1 MAATGTGLG
10 RLRRSSL
17 IGLVL
22 ATAVLYLAADVLIPL
37 ALAILLAFLLA
48 PAVRHLERW
57 KLGRVS
63 ATIIVACLGF
73 GIILGVSAIAATQAL
88 SLAAKL
94 PEYRQNIVSKIHK
107 LRHPDRRSTIGKAAE
122 AIKDIEKQAAP
133 ERPPM
138 PVKETPASAFE
149 ALGDFLAPVAK
160 PAAMTLAVIVFTV
173 LFLLNLEAMRER
185 LIGLL
190 GTGRINA
197 TTRAMGEASYRV
209 SRYLGTQFM
218 VNAMF
223 GIPFGIALWLIGI
236 PNALLFGLL
245 GMVLRFVPYVGV
257 WIAAAMPIAL
267 SFAISDGWGP
277 VLWTA
282 GVFVVLELLLAYVVE
297 PWLYGKSAGLSPIAI
312 IAAVLFWTWLW
323 GPIGLLLATPLT
335 VCVAVIGRHI
345 PEFGYLNML
354 LGTDAVL
361 TPWERFY
368 QRLLALDPEDAVKMV
383 EHHASVHGAARTFD
397 EVIIPALSLAEVDRR
412 KGALEPARERF
423 VFDQIRRMVEKL
435 QPPASATPITPSS
448 ICIVAAHDE
457 ADRIAALMAAKVVSP
472 AQAYVVAAP
481 ALAAEIA
488 HIVAEHRCTT
498 VLISAVPPKAAHYA
512 AYLARRLRRELP
524 NARIAVG
531 LWAGEDNVGATRER
545 LLKLGVDQ
553 VLLRVAETPNVLRQI
568 TQKPTSAANGKTA
581 KHSARG

>member
-1 MAATGTGLG
+1 M
-10 RLRRSSL
+10 
-17 IGLVL
+17 IGLVIV
-22 ATAVLYLAADVLIPL
+22 TAVLYLASDVLIPL
-37 ALAILLAFLLA
+37 ALAILFAFLLA

-57 KLGRVS
+57 KLSRVS
-63 ATIIVACLGF
+63 ATLIVSLLAF
-73 GIILGVSAIAATQAL
+73 GVILGVSAVAAMQAV

-94 PEYRQNIVSKIHK
+94 PEYRQNIVGKIHA
-107 LRHPDRRSTIGKAAE
+107 LRHPDRRSTLGKAAE

-138 PVKETPASAFE
+138 PVKETPGTAFE
-149 ALGDFLAPVAK
+149 ALGQYLAPVAK

-190 GTGRINA
+190 GTARINA

-209 SRYLGTQFM
+209 SRYLGTQFI

-245 GMVLRFVPYVGV
+245 GMVMRFVPYVGV

-267 SFAISDGWGP
+267 SFAISDGWTP

-282 GVFVVLELLLAYVVE
+282 GVFAVLELLLAYVVE

-354 LGTDAVL
+354 LGTDPVL
-361 TPWERFY
+361 TPSERLY
-368 QRLLALDPEDAVKMV
+368 QRLLALDPEEAIKRV

-397 EVIIPALSLAEVDRR
+397 EVIIPALSLAEIDRR

-423 VFDQIRRMVEKL
+423 VYDQIRRMVEKL
-435 QPPASATPITPSS
+435 QPPASATPIAPTS

-457 ADRIAALMAAKVVSP
+457 ADRIAALMAAKVAAP
-472 AQAYVVAAP
+472 AQTCVIGAP
-481 ALAAEIA
+481 ALAAEVA
-488 HIVAEHRCTT
+488 HTAAEHRCNT

-524 NARIAVG
+524 DARIAVG
-531 LWAGEDNVGATRER
+531 LWAGDEDLGNTRER
-545 LLKLGVDQ
+545 LNKLGVDQ
-553 VLLRVAETPNVLRQI
+553 VLMRVAETPSVLRQLAQK
-568 TQKPTSAANGKTA
+568 QKPAANEATT

>member
-17 IGLVL
+17 IGLVI

-37 ALAILLAFLLA
+37 ALAILLAFFLA

-57 KLGRVS
+57 HLGRIS
-63 ATIIVACLGF
+63 ATLVVSLFAF
-73 GIILGVSAIAATQAL
+73 GVILGVGAVAATQAL

-138 PVKETPASAFE
+138 PVKETPGTAFE

-209 SRYLGTQFM
+209 SRYLGTQFI

-257 WIAAAMPIAL
+257 WIAVAMPAAL
-267 SFAISDGWGP
+267 AFAISDT
-277 VLWTA
+277 WTPMA
-282 GVFVVLELLLAYVVE
+282 WTLGVFFVLETMLAYVVE

-312 IAAVLFWTWLW
+312 IAAVIFWTWLW
-323 GPIGLLLATPLT
+323 GPVGLLLATPLT
-335 VCVAVIGRHI
+335 VCVAVMGRYI
-345 PEFGYLNML
+345 PEFGYLNVL
-354 LGTDAVL
+354 LGVEPVL
-361 TPWERFY
+361 APEERFY
-368 QRLLALDPEDAVKMV
+368 QRLIALDHDDSAELV
-383 EHHASVHGAARTFD
+383 EGHAAAHGITAAFD
-397 EVIIPALSLAEVDRR
+397 DVMLPALRLAEADRR

-423 VFDQIRRMVEKL
+423 V
-435 QPPASATPITPSS
+435 
-448 ICIVAAHDE
+448 
-457 ADRIAALMAAKVVSP
+457 
-472 AQAYVVAAP
+472 Y
-481 ALAAEIA
+481 
-488 HIVAEHRCTT
+488 EH
-498 VLISAVPPKAAHYA
+498 V
-512 AYLARRLRRELP
+512 
-524 NARIAVG
+524 
-531 LWAGEDNVGATRER
+531 
-545 LLKLGVDQ
+545 
-553 VLLRVAETPNVLRQI
+553 
-568 TQKPTSAANGKTA
+568 
-581 KHSARG
+581 

>member
-1 MAATGTGLG
+1 MSAHSLG
-10 RLRRSSL
+10 GARPRRSSM
-17 IGLVL
+17 IGLII

-37 ALAILLAFLLA
+37 ALAVLLAFLLA
-48 PAVRHLERW
+48 PAVRRLERA
-57 KLGRVS
+57 KLGRIP
-63 ATIIVACLGF
+63 ATIIVSLLGF
-73 GIILGVSAIAATQAL
+73 GIILGVGAIAATQAV

-94 PEYRQNIVSKIHK
+94 PEYQQNIVNKIHA

-149 ALGDFLAPVAK
+149 ALGQFLAPVAK

-173 LFLLNLEAMRER
+173 LFLLNREAMRER
-185 LIGLL
+185 LIALL
-190 GTGRINA
+190 GTSRISA

-209 SRYLGTQFM
+209 SRYLGTQLI

-223 GIPFGIALWLIGI
+223 GVPFGIALYVIGI

-267 SFAISDGWGP
+267 SFAISNGWAP

-282 GVFVVLELLLAYVVE
+282 GVFVVLELVLAYVVE

-345 PEFGYLNML
+345 PEFGYFNML

-361 TPWERFY
+361 SPTERFY
-368 QRLLALDPEDAVKMV
+368 QRLLALDHEDAARMI
-383 EHHASVHGAARTFD
+383 EQRASVHGTARTFD
-397 EVIIPALSLAEVDRR
+397 EIIIPALTLAEVDRR
-412 KGALEPARERF
+412 KGTLEPARERF
-423 VFDQIRRMVEKL
+423 VYEHIQRIVESL
-435 QPPASATPITPSS
+435 EPPPGANAPGPL
-448 ICIVAAHDE
+448 CIVAAHDD
-457 ADRIAALMAAKVVSP
+457 ADYIAALAVAKLFASSQAWVVR
-472 AQAYVVAAP
+472 AP
-481 ALAAEIA
+481 ALAAE
-488 HIVAEHRCTT
+488 VARNAAERRCRT

-512 AYLARRLRRELP
+512 GYLARRLRRELP
-524 NARIAVG
+524 DVKIAVG
-531 LWAGEDNVGATRER
+531 LWAGEESVATTRNR
-545 LLKLGVDQ
+545 LAKLGVDH
-553 VLLRVAETPNVLRQI
+553 VLVRVAETANALRQLA
-568 TQKPTSAANGKTA
+568 QSPKAAANDSTPE
-581 KHSARG
+581 HSARR

>member
-1 MAATGTGLG
+1 MVATGLP
-10 RLRRSSL
+10 RPRRSSL
-17 IGLVL
+17 IGLFV

-48 PAVRHLERW
+48 PAVRRLERW
-57 KLGRVS
+57 KLGRGP
-63 ATIIVACLGF
+63 ATILVSCLGF
-73 GIILGVSAIAATQAL
+73 GVILGVSAVAATQAV

-94 PEYRQNIVSKIHK
+94 PQYRQNIVNKIHA

-138 PVKETPASAFE
+138 PVKETAGTALE
-149 ALGDFLAPVAK
+149 ALAQLVTPVAK

-173 LFLLNLEAMRER
+173 LLLLNREAMRER

-190 GTGRINA
+190 GTARISA
-197 TTRAMGEASYRV
+197 TTRAMGEASHRV
-209 SRYLGTQFM
+209 SRYLGTQLV
-218 VNAMF
+218 VNSMF

-267 SFAISDGWGP
+267 SFAISDGWTP

-282 GVFVVLELLLAYVVE
+282 GVFVVLELLLAYVIE

-312 IAAVLFWTWLW
+312 LAAVLFWTWLW

-345 PEFGYLNML
+345 PEFGYFNML
-354 LGTDAVL
+354 LGTDPVL
-361 TPWERFY
+361 RPSERFY
-368 QRLLALDPEDAVKMV
+368 QRLLALDAEDAAKMIQQ
-383 EHHASVHGAARTFD
+383 HARAHGTAHALD
-397 EVIIPALSLAEVDRR
+397 EILIPALRLAEVDRR
-412 KGALEPARERF
+412 KGALEPTRERF
-423 VFDQIRRMVEKL
+423 VYEHIQRIVESL
-435 QPPASATPITPSS
+435 APAGANAPGPL
-448 ICIVAAHDE
+448 CIVAAHDD
-457 ADRIAALMAAKVVSP
+457 ADHIAAVAAAKLFTPSQMCVVG
-472 AQAYVVAAP
+472 AP
-481 ALAAEIA
+481 ALAADVA
-488 HIVAEHRCTT
+488 RTAAEHRCNA
-498 VLISAVPPKAAHYA
+498 VLISALPPKAHYA
-512 AYLARRLRRELP
+512 GYLARRLRRELP
-524 NARIAVG
+524 NVKIVVG
-531 LWAGEDNVGATRER
+531 LWAGEDSGGTTRDR
-545 LLKLGVDQ
+545 LAKLGVDQ
-553 VLLRVAETPNVLRQI
+553 VLVRLAETPNVLRRLAHAPQA
-568 TQKPTSAANGKTA
+568 AANEATA

>member
-1 MAATGTGLG
+1 MAASGTGLG
-10 RLRRSSL
+10 RPRRSSF
-17 IGLVL
+17 IVLVI
-22 ATAVLYLAADVLIPL
+22 ATAVLYLAAEVLIPL
-37 ALAILLAFLLA
+37 AIAILLAFLLV
-48 PAVRHLERW
+48 PAVRRLERW

-63 ATIIVACLGF
+63 ATLIVSSLGF
-73 GIILGVSAIAATQAL
+73 GVILGVGAIAATQAV

-138 PVKETPASAFE
+138 PVKESPGSAFE
-149 ALGDFLAPVAK
+149 ALADFLAPVAK

-173 LFLLNLEAMRER
+173 LFVLNLEAMRER
-185 LIGLL
+185 LIALL
-190 GTGRINA
+190 GTARISA
-197 TTRAMGEASYRV
+197 TTRAMGEASSRV
-209 SRYLGTQFM
+209 SRYLGTQLI

-223 GIPFGIALWLIGI
+223 GVPFGIALYLIGI

-267 SFAISDGWGP
+267 SFAISDGWTP

-282 GVFVVLELLLAYVVE
+282 GVFVVLEFMLAYVIE

-345 PEFGYLNML
+345 PEFGYFNML
-354 LGTDAVL
+354 LGTDPVL
-361 TPWERFY
+361 TPSERVY
-368 QRLLALDPEDAVKMV
+368 QRLLALDAEDAAKIIQ
-383 EHHASVHGAARTFD
+383 EHARVHGTARMLD
-397 EVIIPALSLAEVDRR
+397 EILIPALRLGEIDRR

-423 VFDQIRRMVEKL
+423 VYEQIQRIVESL
-435 QPPASATPITPSS
+435 EPAAAHAPGSL
-448 ICIVAAHDE
+448 CIVAAHDD
-457 ADRIAALMAAKVVSP
+457 ADHIAALAAAKLFAP
-472 AQAYVVAAP
+472 AQACVVGPP
-481 ALAAEIA
+481 ALAAEVA
-488 HIVAEHRCTT
+488 HTAAERRCSA
-498 VLISAVPPKAAHYA
+498 VLISAVPPKAHYA
-512 AYLARRLRRELP
+512 GYLARRLRRELP
-524 NARIAVG
+524 NVKIVVG
-531 LWAGEDNVGATRER
+531 LWAGDESGGTTRER
-545 LLKLGVDQ
+545 LAKLGVDQ
-553 VLLRVAETPNVLRQI
+553 VLVRIADTPNVLRQLAQ
-568 TQKPTSAANGKTA
+568 TPKAAANEASA

>member
-1 MAATGTGLG
+1 MAAPGTSMA
-10 RLRRSSL
+10 RPRRSSL
-17 IGLVL
+17 IGLVI

-48 PAVRHLERW
+48 PAVRRLERW
-57 KLGRVS
+57 KLGRVG
-63 ATIIVACLGF
+63 ATILVSFRGF
-73 GIILGVSAIAATQAL
+73 GIILCVGAIAATQAV

-94 PEYRQNIVSKIHK
+94 PEYRQHIVSKIHA

-138 PVKETPASAFE
+138 PVKETPATAFE
-149 ALGDFLAPVAK
+149 ALGQYLATVAK

-190 GTGRINA
+190 GTARISA

-209 SRYLGTQFM
+209 SRYLGTQLI

-223 GIPFGIALWLIGI
+223 GVPFGIALYFIGI

-267 SFAISDGWGP
+267 SFAIADGWTP
-277 VLWTA
+277 VFWTA
-282 GVFVVLELLLAYVVE
+282 GVFIVLELALAYVVE

-312 IAAVLFWTWLW
+312 IGAVLFWTWLW

-345 PEFGYLNML
+345 PEFGYFNML
-354 LGTDAVL
+354 LGTDPVL
-361 TPWERFY
+361 SPNERFY
-368 QRLLALDPEDAVKMV
+368 QRLLALDHEDAARMI
-383 EHHASVHGAARTFD
+383 EHHAGVQGTARTCD
-397 EVIIPALSLAEVDRR
+397 EIIIPALRLAELDRR
-412 KGALEPARERF
+412 KGALEPVRERY
-423 VFDQIRRMVEKL
+423 VYEHMRRIVEGL
-435 QPPASATPITPSS
+435 AAPAAANASGSL
-448 ICIVAAHDE
+448 CIVAAHGD
-457 ADRIAALMAAKVVSP
+457 ADQIAALAAAKLFAPSQVS
-472 AQAYVVAAP
+472 VIGAP
-481 ALAAEIA
+481 ALAAE
-488 HIVAEHRCTT
+488 VARSATERRCTN
-498 VLISAVPPKAAHYA
+498 VLISAVPPKTAHYA
-512 AYLARRLRRELP
+512 GYLARRLRRELP
-524 NARIAVG
+524 EVNIAVG
-531 LWAGEDNVGATRER
+531 LWTGEDNFGSTRDR
-545 LLKLGVDQ
+545 LARLGVDQ
-553 VLLRVAETPNVLRQI
+553 VLGRIAETPNLLR
-568 TQKPTSAANGKTA
+568 KLAHAPKAAANEPQP
-581 KHSARG
+581 KHSARRQ

>member
-1 MAATGTGLG
+1 MAANGTGLA
-10 RLRRSSL
+10 RPRRSSL
-17 IGLVL
+17 IGLVF

-37 ALAILLAFLLA
+37 ALAILFAFLLA

-63 ATIIVACLGF
+63 ATLVVALFAF
-73 GIILGVSAIAATQAL
+73 GVILGVSAVAATQAL

-107 LRHPDRRSTIGKAAE
+107 LRHPDRRSTLGKAAE

-133 ERPPM
+133 DRPPM
-138 PVKETPASAFE
+138 PVKETPGSAFE

-209 SRYLGTQFM
+209 SRYLGTQFI

-245 GMVLRFVPYVGV
+245 GMVMRFVPYVGV

-267 SFAISDGWGP
+267 SFAISDGWAP

-354 LGTDAVL
+354 LGTDPVL
-361 TPWERFY
+361 TPSERFY
-368 QRLLALDPEDAVKMV
+368 QRLLALDPEDAAKMV
-383 EHHASVHGAARTFD
+383 EHQASVHGAARTFD
-397 EVIIPALSLAEVDRR
+397 EVIIPALSLAEIDRR
-412 KGALEPARERF
+412 QGALEPARERF

-435 QPPASATPITPSS
+435 ELPASATPIAPAS

-457 ADRIAALMAAKVVSP
+457 ADRIGALMAAKVVAP
-472 AQAYVVAAP
+472 AQACIVGAP

-488 HIVAEHRCTT
+488 HTVSERQCTT

-512 AYLARRLRRELP
+512 GYLARRLRRELP
-524 NARIAVG
+524 NVKIAVG
-531 LWAGEDNVGATRER
+531 LWAGDSDVRVARER

-553 VLLRVAETPNVLRQI
+553 VLSRVGETPSVLRQFA
-568 TQKPTSAANGKTA
+568 TAANQVRRPDRA
-581 KHSARG
+581 KRSAPR